1 MRLFFKEGEMSN
13 RTIKESG
20 SRKVFNWLNR
30 IILALVCLVII
41 IPIWNVLITSV
52 AVDKDVMGSDYI
64 LIPHSFT
71 LKNYQRVLQSGYMQA
86 FKNSIF
92 VAVVGTLLSMTISL
106 PLGYA
111 LSRRELVGRNFWMKM
126 LTFTLV
132 FDVGI
137 MPFYIVVKSLK
148 LINTMAAI
156 IIPVSVSTF
165 NVIIIKNY
173 MTSIPESLIESAK
186 LDGCNDFSILIRIII
201 PLSISIIAAV
211 VLFYFVSYWNRYFE
225 VIMFINDSRK
235 YTLQVVLR
243 SLMFESDESLGG
255 GNYVYNNTKMAVMV
269 LGMLPVL
276 IIYPFIQKYFV
287 SGLMVGGI
295 KE

>member
-1 MRLFFKEGEMSN
+1 MSN
-13 RTIKESG
+13 STIRETKG
-20 SRKVFNWLNR
+20 RKVFNWINR
-30 IILALVCLVII
+30 ILLALICLVII

-52 AVDKDVMGSDYI
+52 AVYRDVMGTDYI
-64 LIPHSFT
+64 LVPHSFT

-86 FKNSIF
+86 FRNSIF
-92 VAVVGTLLSMTISL
+92 VAVVGTALSMFISL
-106 PLGYA
+106 PLGFA
-111 LSRRELVGRNFWMKM
+111 ISRKELIGRSFWLKM

-137 MPFYIVVKSLK
+137 MPFYIVVKSLH

-173 MTSIPESLIESAK
+173 MSSIPESLVESAR
-186 LDGCNDFSILIRIII
+186 LDGCNDLVILVRIII

-225 VIMFINDSRK
+225 VIMFINDGRK

-276 IIYPFIQKYFV
+276 VIYPFIQKYFV
-287 SGLMVGGI
+287 TGLMVGGI

>member
-1 MRLFFKEGEMSN
+1 MSTK
-13 RTIKESG
+13 TIKETNG
-20 SRKVFNWLNR
+20 RKVFNWINR
-30 IILALVCLVII
+30 IFLLVICLAI
-41 IPIWNVLITSV
+41 IVPIWNVLITSV
-52 AVDKDVMGSDYI
+52 AVDKDVMGSDY
-64 LIPHSFT
+64 LLVPHSFT

-92 VAVVGTLLSMTISL
+92 VAFVGTALSMLISL

-111 LSRRELVGRNFWMKM
+111 LSRKELVGRNFWMKM
-126 LTFTLV
+126 LSFTLV

-137 MPFYIVVKSLK
+137 MPFYIVVKSLH
-148 LINTMAAI
+148 LINSMAAI
-156 IIPVSVSTF
+156 IVPVAVSTF

-173 MTSIPESLIESAK
+173 MTSIPESLVESAR
-186 LDGCNDFSILIRIII
+186 LDGCNDVVILVKIII

-225 VIMFINDSRK
+225 VIMFINDGRK

-276 IIYPFIQKYFV
+276 ISYPFVQKYFV
-287 SGLMVGGI
+287 TGIMVGGI

>member
-1 MRLFFKEGEMSN
+1 MAAVSQHRA
-13 RTIKESG
+13 IKEST
-20 SRKVFNWLNR
+20 SRKVFNVFNR
-30 IILALVCLVII
+30 IIMALICLAVVV
-41 IPIWNVLITSV
+41 PIWNVLITSV
-52 AVDKDVMGSDYI
+52 AVDQDVMGNTYL

-71 LKNYQRVLQSGYMQA
+71 MENYNRVLHSGYMQA
-86 FKNSIF
+86 FRNSIF
-92 VAVVGTLLSMTISL
+92 VAVIGTLLSMVISV
-106 PLGYA
+106 PMGYA
-111 LSRRELVGRNFWMKM
+111 LSRKELVGRSFFMKV
-126 LTFTLV
+126 LTFTMV

-137 MPFYIVVKSLK
+137 MPFYIVVRSLGM
-148 LINTMAAI
+148 INSTSSI
-156 IIPVSVSTF
+156 IVPVAVSTF

-173 MTSIPESLIESAK
+173 MTSIPVSLIESAN
-186 LDGCNDFSILIRIII
+186 LDGANDFTILFRIII
-201 PLSISIIAAV
+201 PLSVSIIAAV

-243 SLMFESDESLGG
+243 GLIFEADEALGG

-276 IIYPFIQKYFV
+276 IIYPFIQKHFV
-287 SGLMVGGI
+287 SGLMVGSV

>member
-1 MRLFFKEGEMSN
+1 MSTK
-13 RTIKESG
+13 TIKETKG
-20 SRKVFNWLNR
+20 RKVFNWINR
-30 IILALVCLVII
+30 IFLLVICLAI
-41 IPIWNVLITSV
+41 IVPIWNVLITSV
-52 AVDKDVMGSDYI
+52 AVDKDVMGSDY
-64 LIPHSFT
+64 LLVPHSFT

-92 VAVVGTLLSMTISL
+92 VAFVGTALSMLISL

-111 LSRRELVGRNFWMKM
+111 LSRKELVGRNFWMKM

-137 MPFYIVVKSLK
+137 MPFYIVVKSLH
-148 LINTMAAI
+148 LINSMAAI
-156 IIPVSVSTF
+156 IVPVAVSTF

-173 MTSIPESLIESAK
+173 MTSIPESLVESAR
-186 LDGCNDFSILIRIII
+186 LDGCNDVVILVKIII

-225 VIMFINDSRK
+225 VIMFINDGRK

-276 IIYPFIQKYFV
+276 IIYPFVQKYFV
-287 SGLMVGGI
+287 TGIMVGGI

>member
-1 MRLFFKEGEMSN
+1 MSN
-13 RTIKESG
+13 STIRETKG
-20 SRKVFNWLNR
+20 RKVFNWINR
-30 IILALVCLVII
+30 ILLALICLVII

-52 AVDKDVMGSDYI
+52 AVDRDVMGTDYI
-64 LIPHSFT
+64 LVPHSFT

-86 FKNSIF
+86 FRNSIF
-92 VAVVGTLLSMTISL
+92 VAVVGTALSMFISL
-106 PLGYA
+106 PLGFA
-111 LSRRELVGRNFWMKM
+111 ISRKELIGRNFWLKM

-137 MPFYIVVKSLK
+137 MPFYIVVKSLR

-173 MTSIPESLIESAK
+173 MSSIPESLVESAR
-186 LDGCNDFSILIRIII
+186 LDGCNDLVILVRIII

-225 VIMFINDSRK
+225 VIMFINDGRK

-276 IIYPFIQKYFV
+276 VIYPFIQKYFV
-287 SGLMVGGI
+287 TGLMVGGI

>member
-1 MRLFFKEGEMSN
+1 MSN
-13 RTIKESG
+13 STIRETKG
-20 SRKVFNWLNR
+20 RKVFNWINR
-30 IILALVCLVII
+30 IILALICLVII

-52 AVDKDVMGSDYI
+52 AVDRDVMGTDYI
-64 LIPHSFT
+64 LVPHSFT

-86 FKNSIF
+86 FRNSIF
-92 VAVVGTLLSMTISL
+92 VAVVGTALSMFISL
-106 PLGYA
+106 PLGFA
-111 LSRRELVGRNFWMKM
+111 ISRRELIGRSFWLKM

-137 MPFYIVVKSLK
+137 MPFYIVVKSLH

-173 MTSIPESLIESAK
+173 MSSIPESLVESAR
-186 LDGCNDFSILIRIII
+186 LDGCNDLVILVRIII

-225 VIMFINDSRK
+225 VIMFINDGRK

-255 GNYVYNNTKMAVMV
+255 GIYVYNNTKMAVMV

-276 IIYPFIQKYFV
+276 VIYPFIQKYFV
-287 SGLMVGGI
+287 TGLMVGGI

>member
-1 MRLFFKEGEMSN
+1 MSN
-13 RTIKESG
+13 STIRETKG
-20 SRKVFNWLNR
+20 RKVFNWINR
-30 IILALVCLVII
+30 IILALICLVII

-52 AVDKDVMGSDYI
+52 AVDRDVMGTDYI
-64 LIPHSFT
+64 LVPHSFT

-86 FKNSIF
+86 FRNSIF
-92 VAVVGTLLSMTISL
+92 VAVVGTALSMFISL
-106 PLGYA
+106 PLGFA
-111 LSRRELVGRNFWMKM
+111 ISRRELIGRSFWLKM

-137 MPFYIVVKSLK
+137 MPFYIVVKSLH

-173 MTSIPESLIESAK
+173 MSSIPESLVESAR
-186 LDGCNDFSILIRIII
+186 LDGCNDLVILVRLII

-225 VIMFINDSRK
+225 VIMFINDGRK

-276 IIYPFIQKYFV
+276 VIYPFIQKYFV
-287 SGLMVGGI
+287 TGLMVGGI

>member
-1 MRLFFKEGEMSN
+1 MSTK
-13 RTIKESG
+13 TIKETNG
-20 SRKVFNWLNR
+20 RKVFNWINR
-30 IILALVCLVII
+30 IFLLVICLAI
-41 IPIWNVLITSV
+41 IVPIWNVLITSV
-52 AVDKDVMGSDYI
+52 AVDKDVMGSDY
-64 LIPHSFT
+64 LLVPHSFT

-86 FKNSIF
+86 FKNSVF
-92 VAVVGTLLSMTISL
+92 VAFVGTALSMLISL

-111 LSRRELVGRNFWMKM
+111 LSRKELVGRNFWMKM
-126 LTFTLV
+126 LSFTLV

-137 MPFYIVVKSLK
+137 MPFYIVVKSLH
-148 LINTMAAI
+148 LINSMAAI
-156 IIPVSVSTF
+156 IVPVAVSTF

-173 MTSIPESLIESAK
+173 MTSIPESLVESAR
-186 LDGCNDFSILIRIII
+186 LDGCNDVVILVKIII

-225 VIMFINDSRK
+225 VIMFINDGRK

-276 IIYPFIQKYFV
+276 IIYPFVQKYFV
-287 SGLMVGGI
+287 TGIMVGGI

>member
-1 MRLFFKEGEMSN
+1 MYTN
-13 RTIKESG
+13 YIKETKG
-20 SRKVFNWLNR
+20 RKIFNIVNK
-30 IILALVCLVII
+30 ILLAFICLIII

-52 AVDKDVMGSDYI
+52 AIDKDVIGSDYL
-64 LIPHSFT
+64 LIPRSFT
-71 LKNYQRVLQSGYMQA
+71 LKNYAKVLQSGYMQA
-86 FKNSIF
+86 FKNSLF
-92 VAVVGTLLSMTISL
+92 VAIIGTALSMFISL

-111 LSRRELVGRNFWMKM
+111 LSRKDLVLRGFWMKI

-137 MPFYIVVKSLK
+137 MPFYIVVKKLHLMNSL
-148 LINTMAAI
+148 AAI
-156 IIPVSVSTF
+156 IIPVAVSTF

-173 MTSIPESLIESAK
+173 MSSIPESLIESARI
-186 LDGCNDFSILIRIII
+186 DGCNDLVILIRIIL

-211 VLFYFVSYWNRYFE
+211 ILFYFVSYWNRYFE

-243 SLMFESDESLGG
+243 GLMFESDESLGG

-276 IIYPFIQKYFV
+276 VIYPFVQKHFV

>member
-1 MRLFFKEGEMSN
+1 MSN
-13 RTIKESG
+13 STIRETKG
-20 SRKVFNWLNR
+20 RKVFNWINR
-30 IILALVCLVII
+30 IILALICLVII

-52 AVDKDVMGSDYI
+52 AVDRDVMGTDYI
-64 LIPHSFT
+64 LVPHSFT

-86 FKNSIF
+86 FRNSIF
-92 VAVVGTLLSMTISL
+92 VAVVGTALSMFISL
-106 PLGYA
+106 PLGFA
-111 LSRRELVGRNFWMKM
+111 ISRKELIGRSFWLKM

-137 MPFYIVVKSLK
+137 MPFYIVVKSLP

-173 MTSIPESLIESAK
+173 MSSIPESLVESAR
-186 LDGCNDFSILIRIII
+186 LDGCNDLVILVRIII

-225 VIMFINDSRK
+225 VIMFINDGRK

-276 IIYPFIQKYFV
+276 VIYPFIQKYFV
-287 SGLMVGGI
+287 TGLMVGGI

>member
-1 MRLFFKEGEMSN
+1 MSTT
-13 RTIKESG
+13 TIKETTG
-20 SRKVFNWLNR
+20 RKVFNVINR
-30 IILALVCLVII
+30 ILLFLICLIII

-52 AVDKDVMGSDYI
+52 AVDKDVIGSDY
-64 LIPHSFT
+64 LLVPHSFT
-71 LKNYQRVLQSGYMQA
+71 LKNYSRVLHSGYMQA

-92 VAVVGTLLSMTISL
+92 VAVTGTALSMFVSL

-111 LSRRELVGRNFWMKM
+111 LSRKELIGRNFFMKM

-137 MPFYIVVKSLK
+137 MPFYIVVKNLHLMNS
-148 LINTMAAI
+148 IAAI
-156 IIPVSVSTF
+156 IIPVAVSTF

-173 MTSIPESLIESAK
+173 MTTIPESLIESAK
-186 LDGCNDFSILIRIII
+186 LDGCNDLVVLIKIIL

-211 VLFYFVSYWNRYFE
+211 ILFYFVSYWNRYFE

-276 IIYPFIQKYFV
+276 VIYPFIQKHFV

>member
-1 MRLFFKEGEMSN
+1 MSN
-13 RTIKESG
+13 STIRETKG
-20 SRKVFNWLNR
+20 RKVFNWINR
-30 IILALVCLVII
+30 ILLALICLVII

-52 AVDKDVMGSDYI
+52 AVDRDVMGTDYI
-64 LIPHSFT
+64 LVPHSFT

-86 FKNSIF
+86 FRNSIF
-92 VAVVGTLLSMTISL
+92 VAVVGTALSMFISL
-106 PLGYA
+106 PLGFA
-111 LSRRELVGRNFWMKM
+111 ISRKELIGRNFWLKM

-137 MPFYIVVKSLK
+137 MPFYIVVKSLH

-173 MTSIPESLIESAK
+173 MSSIPESLVESAR
-186 LDGCNDFSILIRIII
+186 LDGCNDLVILVRIII

-225 VIMFINDSRK
+225 VIMFINDGRK

-276 IIYPFIQKYFV
+276 VIYPFIQKYFV
-287 SGLMVGGI
+287 TGLMVGGI

>member
-1 MRLFFKEGEMSN
+1 MSTK
-13 RTIKESG
+13 TIKETRG
-20 SRKVFNWLNR
+20 RKVFNWINR
-30 IILALVCLVII
+30 ILLAMICLVII

-64 LIPHSFT
+64 LVPHSFT

-92 VAVVGTLLSMTISL
+92 VAVVGTLLSMLISL

-111 LSRRELVGRNFWMKM
+111 LSRRELIGRNFWMKM

-137 MPFYIVVKSLK
+137 MPFYIVVKSLH
-148 LINTMAAI
+148 LINSMAAI
-156 IIPVSVSTF
+156 IIPVAVSTF

-173 MTSIPESLIESAK
+173 MTSIPESLVESAR
-186 LDGCNDFSILIRIII
+186 LDGCNDLVILVKIII

-225 VIMFINDSRK
+225 VIMFINDGRK

-276 IIYPFIQKYFV
+276 VIYPFIQKYFV
-287 SGLMVGGI
+287 TGLMVGGI

>member
-1 MRLFFKEGEMSN
+1 MSN
-13 RTIKESG
+13 ATIRESRG
-20 SRKVFNWLNR
+20 RKVFNIINR
-30 IILALVCLVII
+30 VLLLLVCLIVIV
-41 IPIWNVLITSV
+41 PIWNVLITSV
-52 AVDKDVMGSDYI
+52 AADKDVMGNDYL
-64 LIPHSFT
+64 LIPRSFT
-71 LKNYQRVLQSGYMQA
+71 LSNYSRVLHSGYMQA
-86 FKNSIF
+86 FRNSIF
-92 VAVVGTLLSMTISL
+92 VAVAGTALSMLISL

-111 LSRRELVGRNFWMKM
+111 LSRRELVGRGIWMKM
-126 LTFTLV
+126 LTFTMV

-137 MPFYIVVKSLK
+137 MPFYIVVRSLH

-156 IIPVSVSTF
+156 IIPVAVSTF

-186 LDGCNDFSILIRIII
+186 LDGCNDVVVLVRIVL

-255 GNYVYNNTKMAVMV
+255 GNYVYSNTKMAVMV

-276 IIYPFIQKYFV
+276 VIYPFIQKHFV
-287 SGLMVGGI
+287 SGLMLGGI

>member
-1 MRLFFKEGEMSN
+1 MSTK
-13 RTIKESG
+13 TIKETNG
-20 SRKVFNWLNR
+20 RKVFNWINR
-30 IILALVCLVII
+30 IFLLVICLAI
-41 IPIWNVLITSV
+41 IVPIWNVLITSV
-52 AVDKDVMGSDYI
+52 AVDKDVMGSDY
-64 LIPHSFT
+64 LLVPHSFT

-92 VAVVGTLLSMTISL
+92 VAFVGTALSMLISL

-111 LSRRELVGRNFWMKM
+111 LSRKELVGRNFWMKM
-126 LTFTLV
+126 LSFTLV

-137 MPFYIVVKSLK
+137 MPFYIVVKSFH
-148 LINTMAAI
+148 LINSMAAI
-156 IIPVSVSTF
+156 IVPVAVSTF

-173 MTSIPESLIESAK
+173 MTSIPESLVESAR
-186 LDGCNDFSILIRIII
+186 LDGCNDVVILVKIII

-225 VIMFINDSRK
+225 VIMFINDGRK

-276 IIYPFIQKYFV
+276 IIYPFVQKYFV
-287 SGLMVGGI
+287 TGIMVGGI

>member
-1 MRLFFKEGEMSN
+1 MSN
-13 RTIKESG
+13 STIRETKG
-20 SRKVFNWLNR
+20 RKVFNWINR
-30 IILALVCLVII
+30 IILALICLVII

-52 AVDKDVMGSDYI
+52 AVDRDVMGTDYI
-64 LIPHSFT
+64 LVPHSFT

-86 FKNSIF
+86 FRNSIF
-92 VAVVGTLLSMTISL
+92 VAVVGTALSMFISL
-106 PLGYA
+106 PLGFA
-111 LSRRELVGRNFWMKM
+111 ISRKELIGRNFWLKM

-137 MPFYIVVKSLK
+137 MPFYIVVKSLH
-148 LINTMAAI
+148 LVNTMAAI

-173 MTSIPESLIESAK
+173 MSSIPESLVESAR
-186 LDGCNDFSILIRIII
+186 LDGCNDLVILVRIII

-225 VIMFINDSRK
+225 VIMFINDGRK

-276 IIYPFIQKYFV
+276 VIYPFIQKYFV
-287 SGLMVGGI
+287 TGLMVGGI

>member
-1 MRLFFKEGEMSN
+1 MSN
-13 RTIKESG
+13 STIRETKG
-20 SRKVFNWLNR
+20 RKVFNWINR
-30 IILALVCLVII
+30 ILLALICLVII

-52 AVDKDVMGSDYI
+52 AVDRDVMGTDYI
-64 LIPHSFT
+64 LVPHSFT

-86 FKNSIF
+86 FRNSIF
-92 VAVVGTLLSMTISL
+92 VAVVGTALSMFISL
-106 PLGYA
+106 PLGFA
-111 LSRRELVGRNFWMKM
+111 ISRKELVGRNFWLKM

-137 MPFYIVVKSLK
+137 MPFYIVVKSLH

-173 MTSIPESLIESAK
+173 MSSIPESLVESAR
-186 LDGCNDFSILIRIII
+186 LDGCNDLVILVRIII

-225 VIMFINDSRK
+225 VIMFINDGRK

-276 IIYPFIQKYFV
+276 VIYPFIQKYFV
-287 SGLMVGGI
+287 TGLMVGGI

>member
-1 MRLFFKEGEMSN
+1 MSN
-13 RTIKESG
+13 STIRETKG
-20 SRKVFNWLNR
+20 RKVFNWINR
-30 IILALVCLVII
+30 IILALICLVII

-52 AVDKDVMGSDYI
+52 AVDRDVMGTDYI
-64 LIPHSFT
+64 LVPHSFT

-86 FKNSIF
+86 FRNSIF
-92 VAVVGTLLSMTISL
+92 VAVVGTALSMFISL
-106 PLGYA
+106 PLGFA
-111 LSRRELVGRNFWMKM
+111 ISRRELIGRSFWLKM

-137 MPFYIVVKSLK
+137 MPFYIVVKSLH

-173 MTSIPESLIESAK
+173 MSSIPESLVESAR
-186 LDGCNDFSILIRIII
+186 LDGCNDLVILVRIII

-211 VLFYFVSYWNRYFE
+211 VLFYFVSYWNRDFE
-225 VIMFINDSRK
+225 VIMFINDGRK

-276 IIYPFIQKYFV
+276 VIYPFIQKYFV
-287 SGLMVGGI
+287 TGLMVGGI

>member
-1 MRLFFKEGEMSN
+1 MSTT
-13 RTIKESG
+13 TIKETAG
-20 SRKVFNWLNR
+20 RKVFNVINR
-30 IILALVCLVII
+30 VLLFFICLVII

-52 AVDKDVMGSDYI
+52 AVDKDVIGSDY
-64 LIPHSFT
+64 LLVPHSFT
-71 LKNYQRVLQSGYMQA
+71 LKNYSRVLHSGYMQA

-92 VAVVGTLLSMTISL
+92 VAVTGTALSMFVSL

-111 LSRRELVGRNFWMKM
+111 LSRKELIGRNFFMKM

-137 MPFYIVVKSLK
+137 MPFYIVVKNLHLMNS
-148 LINTMAAI
+148 MAAI
-156 IIPVSVSTF
+156 IIPVAVSTF

-173 MTSIPESLIESAK
+173 MTTIPESLIESAK
-186 LDGCNDFSILIRIII
+186 LDGCNDLVVLIKIIL

-211 VLFYFVSYWNRYFE
+211 ILFYFVSYWNRYFE

-276 IIYPFIQKYFV
+276 VIYPFIQKHFV

>member
-1 MRLFFKEGEMSN
+1 MSTK
-13 RTIKESG
+13 TIKETNG
-20 SRKVFNWLNR
+20 RKVFNWINR
-30 IILALVCLVII
+30 IFLIVICLAII
-41 IPIWNVLITSV
+41 VPIWNVLITSV
-52 AVDKDVMGSDYI
+52 AVDKDVMGSDY
-64 LIPHSFT
+64 LLVPHSFT

-92 VAVVGTLLSMTISL
+92 VAFVGTALSMLISL

-111 LSRRELVGRNFWMKM
+111 LSRKELVGRNFWMKM
-126 LTFTLV
+126 LSFTLV

-137 MPFYIVVKSLK
+137 MPFYIVVKSLH
-148 LINTMAAI
+148 LINSMAAI
-156 IIPVSVSTF
+156 IVPVAVSTF

-173 MTSIPESLIESAK
+173 MTSIPESLVESAR
-186 LDGCNDFSILIRIII
+186 LDGCNEVVILVKIII

-225 VIMFINDSRK
+225 VIMFINDGRK

-276 IIYPFIQKYFV
+276 IIYPFVQKYFV
-287 SGLMVGGI
+287 TGIMVGGI

>member
-1 MRLFFKEGEMSN
+1 MSTK
-13 RTIKESG
+13 TIKETNG
-20 SRKVFNWLNR
+20 RKVFNWINR
-30 IILALVCLVII
+30 IFLIVICLAII
-41 IPIWNVLITSV
+41 VPIWNVLITSV
-52 AVDKDVMGSDYI
+52 AVDKDVMGSDY
-64 LIPHSFT
+64 LLVPHSFT

-92 VAVVGTLLSMTISL
+92 VAFVGTALSMLISL

-111 LSRRELVGRNFWMKM
+111 LSRKELVGRNFWMKM
-126 LTFTLV
+126 LSFTLV

-137 MPFYIVVKSLK
+137 MPFYIVVKSLH
-148 LINTMAAI
+148 LINSMAAI
-156 IIPVSVSTF
+156 IVPVAVSTF

-173 MTSIPESLIESAK
+173 MTSIPESLVESAR
-186 LDGCNDFSILIRIII
+186 LDGCNDVVILVKIII

-225 VIMFINDSRK
+225 VIMFINDGRK

-276 IIYPFIQKYFV
+276 IIYPFVQKYFV
-287 SGLMVGGI
+287 TGIMVGGI

>member
-1 MRLFFKEGEMSN
+1 MSN
-13 RTIKESG
+13 STIRETKG
-20 SRKVFNWLNR
+20 RKVFNWINR
-30 IILALVCLVII
+30 IILALICLVII

-52 AVDKDVMGSDYI
+52 AVDRDVMGTDYI
-64 LIPHSFT
+64 LVPHSFT

-86 FKNSIF
+86 FRNSIF
-92 VAVVGTLLSMTISL
+92 VAVVGTALSMFISL
-106 PLGYA
+106 PLGFA
-111 LSRRELVGRNFWMKM
+111 ISRRELIGRSFWLKI

-137 MPFYIVVKSLK
+137 MPFYIVVKSLH

-173 MTSIPESLIESAK
+173 MSSIPESLVESAR
-186 LDGCNDFSILIRIII
+186 LDGCNDLVILVRIII

-225 VIMFINDSRK
+225 VIMFINDGRK

-276 IIYPFIQKYFV
+276 VIYPFIQKYFV
-287 SGLMVGGI
+287 TGLMVGGI

>member
-1 MRLFFKEGEMSN
+1 MSTK
-13 RTIKESG
+13 TIKETKG
-20 SRKVFNWLNR
+20 RKVFNWINR
-30 IILALVCLVII
+30 IFLLVICLAI
-41 IPIWNVLITSV
+41 IVPIWNVLITSV
-52 AVDKDVMGSDYI
+52 AVDKDVMGSDY
-64 LIPHSFT
+64 LLVPHSFT

-92 VAVVGTLLSMTISL
+92 VAFVGTALSMLISL

-137 MPFYIVVKSLK
+137 MPFYIVVKSLH
-148 LINTMAAI
+148 LINSMAAI
-156 IIPVSVSTF
+156 IVPVAVSTF

-173 MTSIPESLIESAK
+173 MSSIPESLVESAR
-186 LDGCNDFSILIRIII
+186 LDGCNDVVILVKIII

-225 VIMFINDSRK
+225 VIMFINDGRK

-276 IIYPFIQKYFV
+276 IIYPFVQKYFV
-287 SGLMVGGI
+287 TGIMVGGI

>member
-1 MRLFFKEGEMSN
+1 MSTK
-13 RTIKESG
+13 TIKETNG
-20 SRKVFNWLNR
+20 RKVFNWINR
-30 IILALVCLVII
+30 IFLLVICLAI
-41 IPIWNVLITSV
+41 IVPIWNVLITSV
-52 AVDKDVMGSDYI
+52 AVDKDVMGSDY
-64 LIPHSFT
+64 LLVPHSFT
-71 LKNYQRVLQSGYMQA
+71 LKNYQRVLQSGYMKA

-92 VAVVGTLLSMTISL
+92 VAFVGTALSMLISL
-106 PLGYA
+106 PLGYD
-111 LSRRELVGRNFWMKM
+111 LSRKELVGRNFWMKM
-126 LTFTLV
+126 LSFTLV

-137 MPFYIVVKSLK
+137 MPFYIVVKSLH
-148 LINTMAAI
+148 LINSMAAI
-156 IIPVSVSTF
+156 IVPVAVSTF

-173 MTSIPESLIESAK
+173 MTSIPESLVESAR
-186 LDGCNDFSILIRIII
+186 LDGCNDVVILVKIII

-225 VIMFINDSRK
+225 VIMFINDGRK

-276 IIYPFIQKYFV
+276 IIYPFVQKYFV
-287 SGLMVGGI
+287 TGIMVGGI

>member
-1 MRLFFKEGEMSN
+1 MSN
-13 RTIKESG
+13 STIRETKG
-20 SRKVFNWLNR
+20 RKVFNWINR
-30 IILALVCLVII
+30 ILLALICLVII

-52 AVDKDVMGSDYI
+52 AVDRDVMGTDYI
-64 LIPHSFT
+64 LVPHSFT

-86 FKNSIF
+86 FRNSIF
-92 VAVVGTLLSMTISL
+92 VAVVGTALSMFISL
-106 PLGYA
+106 PLGFA
-111 LSRRELVGRNFWMKM
+111 ISRKELIGRNFWLKM

-137 MPFYIVVKSLK
+137 MPFYIVVKSLH

-173 MTSIPESLIESAK
+173 MSSIPESLVESAR
-186 LDGCNDFSILIRIII
+186 LDGCNDLVILVRIII

-211 VLFYFVSYWNRYFE
+211 VLFYSYWNRYFE
-225 VIMFINDSRK
+225 VIMFINDGRK

-276 IIYPFIQKYFV
+276 VIYPFIQKYFV
-287 SGLMVGGI
+287 TGLMVGGI

>member
-1 MRLFFKEGEMSN
+1 MSN
-13 RTIKESG
+13 STIRETKG
-20 SRKVFNWLNR
+20 RKVFNWINR
-30 IILALVCLVII
+30 ILLALICLVII

-52 AVDKDVMGSDYI
+52 AVDRDVMGPDYI
-64 LIPHSFT
+64 LVPHSFT

-86 FKNSIF
+86 FRNSIF
-92 VAVVGTLLSMTISL
+92 VAVVGTALSMFISL
-106 PLGYA
+106 PLGFA
-111 LSRRELVGRNFWMKM
+111 ISRRELIGRSFWLKM

-137 MPFYIVVKSLK
+137 MPFYIVVKSLH

-173 MTSIPESLIESAK
+173 MSSIPESLVESAR
-186 LDGCNDFSILIRIII
+186 LDGCNDLVILVRIII

-225 VIMFINDSRK
+225 VIMFINDGRK

-276 IIYPFIQKYFV
+276 VIYPFIQKYFV
-287 SGLMVGGI
+287 TGLMVGGI

>member
-1 MRLFFKEGEMSN
+1 MSN
-13 RTIKESG
+13 STIRETKG
-20 SRKVFNWLNR
+20 RKVFNWINR
-30 IILALVCLVII
+30 IILALICLVII

-52 AVDKDVMGSDYI
+52 AVDRDVMGTDYI
-64 LIPHSFT
+64 LVPHSFT

-86 FKNSIF
+86 FRNSIF
-92 VAVVGTLLSMTISL
+92 VAVVGTALSMFISL
-106 PLGYA
+106 PLGFA
-111 LSRRELVGRNFWMKM
+111 ISRRELIGRSFWLKM

-137 MPFYIVVKSLK
+137 MPFYIVVKSLH

-173 MTSIPESLIESAK
+173 MSSIPESLVESAR
-186 LDGCNDFSILIRIII
+186 LDGCNDLVILVRIII

-225 VIMFINDSRK
+225 VIMFINDGRK

-276 IIYPFIQKYFV
+276 VIYPFIQKYFV
-287 SGLMVGGI
+287 TGLMVGGI

>member
-1 MRLFFKEGEMSN
+1 MSN
-13 RTIKESG
+13 STIRETKG
-20 SRKVFNWLNR
+20 RKVFNWINR
-30 IILALVCLVII
+30 IILALICLVII

-52 AVDKDVMGSDYI
+52 AVDRDVMGTDYI
-64 LIPHSFT
+64 LVPHSFT

-86 FKNSIF
+86 FRNSIF
-92 VAVVGTLLSMTISL
+92 VAVVGTALSMFISL
-106 PLGYA
+106 PLGFA
-111 LSRRELVGRNFWMKM
+111 ISRRELIGRNFWLKM

-137 MPFYIVVKSLK
+137 MPFYIVVKSLH

-173 MTSIPESLIESAK
+173 MSSIPESLVESAR
-186 LDGCNDFSILIRIII
+186 LDGCNDLVILVRIII

-225 VIMFINDSRK
+225 VIMFIR
-235 YTLQVVLR
+235 V
-243 SLMFESDESLGG
+243 SLS
-255 GNYVYNNTKMAVMV
+255 
-269 LGMLPVL
+269 
-276 IIYPFIQKYFV
+276 IYRF
-287 SGLMVGGI
+287 
-295 KE
+295 

>member
-1 MRLFFKEGEMSN
+1 MSTK
-13 RTIKESG
+13 TIKETNG
-20 SRKVFNWLNR
+20 RKVFNWINR
-30 IILALVCLVII
+30 IFLLVICLAI
-41 IPIWNVLITSV
+41 SVPIWNVLITSV
-52 AVDKDVMGSDYI
+52 AVDKDVMGSDY
-64 LIPHSFT
+64 LLVPHSFT

-92 VAVVGTLLSMTISL
+92 VAFVGTALSMLISL

-111 LSRRELVGRNFWMKM
+111 LSRKELVGRNFWMKM
-126 LTFTLV
+126 LSFTLV

-137 MPFYIVVKSLK
+137 MPFYIVVKSLH
-148 LINTMAAI
+148 LINSMAAI
-156 IIPVSVSTF
+156 IVPVAVSTF

-173 MTSIPESLIESAK
+173 MTSIPESLVESAR
-186 LDGCNDFSILIRIII
+186 LDGCNDVVILVKIII

-225 VIMFINDSRK
+225 VIMFINDGRK

-276 IIYPFIQKYFV
+276 IIYPFVQKYFV
-287 SGLMVGGI
+287 TGIMVGGI

>member
-1 MRLFFKEGEMSN
+1 MSTK
-13 RTIKESG
+13 TIKETNG
-20 SRKVFNWLNR
+20 RKVFNWINR
-30 IILALVCLVII
+30 IFLLVICLAI
-41 IPIWNVLITSV
+41 IVPIWNVLITSV
-52 AVDKDVMGSDYI
+52 AVDKDVMGSDY
-64 LIPHSFT
+64 LLVPHSFT

-92 VAVVGTLLSMTISL
+92 VAFVGTALSMLISL

-111 LSRRELVGRNFWMKM
+111 LSRKELVGRNFWMKM
-126 LTFTLV
+126 LSFTLV

-137 MPFYIVVKSLK
+137 MPFYIVVKSLH
-148 LINTMAAI
+148 LINSMAAI
-156 IIPVSVSTF
+156 IVPVAVSTF

-173 MTSIPESLIESAK
+173 MTSIPESLVESAR
-186 LDGCNDFSILIRIII
+186 LDGCNDVVILVKIII

-225 VIMFINDSRK
+225 VIMFINDGRK

-276 IIYPFIQKYFV
+276 IIYPFVQKYFV
-287 SGLMVGGI
+287 TGSMGGGI